1 MLDNIMYVALLA
13 VVGVIALTA
22 NYILATKEQQQKA
35 KDERLKFLSVQAE
48 HTIQAVAILREA
60 NCKADIINKV
70 DEHIMS
76 LVEEVGMLAPDSPLY
91 ADLTAQKSN
100 ADTILPD
107 EAAFASDK
115 ALKRA
120 QIYINFA
127 EKLIMQMARHSKL
140 TTTLA
145 RSYQQELYRMKV
157 SVVVGAHMAQGIRYK
172 DRDEPL
178 VALSHFKHAKALL
191 VGSALP
197 AVQKKERLSELQML
211 IGEVEPKRNSKLGNQ
226 LSQDMDRFW

>member
-1 MLDNIMYVALLA
+1 MLDNIMYVVLLA

-22 NYILATKEQQQKA
+22 NYILSTREQQHKA
-35 KDERLKFLSVQAE
+35 KEERLKFLSVQAE
-48 HTIQAVAILREA
+48 HTIQALGILREA
-60 NCKADIINKV
+60 DCKADIVNKI
-70 DEHIMS
+70 DEHVMS
-76 LVEEVGMLAPDSPLY
+76 LIEEVGMLAPDSPLY
-91 ADLTAQKSN
+91 ADLTGQKN
-100 ADTILPD
+100 AADSTMPD
-107 EAAFASDK
+107 ESLFASDK

-127 EKLIMQMARHSKL
+127 EKLLLQMARHGKL
-140 TTTLA
+140 TMTLA

-172 DRDEPL
+172 DREEPL

-197 AVQKKERLSELQML
+197 AVQKKERLAELQTL
-211 IGEVEPKRNSKLGNQ
+211 ITEVEPKRNKLSSQ
-226 LSQDMDRFW
+226 LSNDMERFW